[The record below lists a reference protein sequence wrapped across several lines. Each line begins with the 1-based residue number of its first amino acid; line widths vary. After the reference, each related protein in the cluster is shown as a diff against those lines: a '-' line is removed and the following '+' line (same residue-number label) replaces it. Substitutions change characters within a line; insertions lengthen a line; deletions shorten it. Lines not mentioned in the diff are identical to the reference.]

1 MEVTNICILLNE
13 KQDLYPLLDVDT
25 SKVLKL
31 NLSLIWRM
39 HLIFGSN

>member
-25 SKVLKL
+25 SKILKL
-31 NLSLIWRM
+31 KSLIDLEDAP
-39 HLIFGSN
+39 HLWK

>member
-1 MEVTNICILLNE
+1 MYFTNE

-25 SKVLKL
+25 SKILKL

-39 HLIFGSN
+39 HLISGSN